1 MGSGGRK
8 KEEEGEEGEQQLE
21 QRAGPSM
28 GMWAQ
33 VRFSYEGL
41 TWCLLLSPLAG
52 WHLEVLR
59 ILSGCS
65 LTQTAMLTHFSFW
78 LNQNNRV

>member
-1 MGSGGRK
+1 M
-8 KEEEGEEGEQQLE
+8 EEEEEEEEQQLE
-21 QRAGPSM
+21 QQAATGM

-33 VRFSYEGL
+33 ARYSCEGL
-41 TWCLLLSPLAG
+41 TWCLLLSPLAW

-65 LTQTAMLTHFSFW
+65 LTQIAMLTHFSFW
-78 LNQNNRV
+78 LNQNNTV